1 MLVFNVTAN
10 NNNNNL
16 KKTAVNAKCKH
27 PKDFQLV
34 SQWVV
39 WNSFFPTTFL
49 SSPHWA
55 LEAQK
60 KKKLK
65 IIEVC

>member
-1 MLVFNVTAN
+1 MKMLVFNVTANN

-34 SQWVV
+34 SQ
-39 WNSFFPTTFL
+39 
-49 SSPHWA
+49 
-55 LEAQK
+55 
-60 KKKLK
+60 
-65 IIEVC
+65 